1 MPADE
6 KTPCPARV
14 RLTASVAVVD
24 MVVFDV
30 VELLNEVVEAVWV
43 VVTAPSV
50 WGRKT
55 RNHREKP
62 AVTRTMRATARTRF
76 LIPLLSLLPKISH
89 GRRGS
94 LPLLF

>member
-1 MPADE
+1 
-6 KTPCPARV
+6 
-14 RLTASVAVVD
+14 

-30 VELLNEVVEAVWV
+30 VELLNVVVEAVWV
-43 VVTAPSV
+43 VVTVLSAS
-50 WGRKT
+50 GRKT

-62 AVTRTMRATARTRF
+62 AVTRTMRMTARTRF
-76 LIPLLSLLPKISH
+76 LIPLLSRLPKISH